1 MKWLQELPGNAT
13 QRWMPVSGT
22 SGAPPSLATAPPP
35 ALCLPPP
42 LSSSAWLSHSSATL
56 KNFQKC
62 IVSTQSGKLSLPKP
76 SGRVAWGLSE
86 RRRGTGG
93 GEASRVPCTV
103 ASCVAH
109 FPHQCAF
116 ILLLKPLRMNEWVPR
131 KQPSKLLLLSLPL
144 SLALRLASF
153 RLCHRPSL
161 LLQVAYASGR
171 QPFVEPLFLVR
182 RALS

>member
-22 SGAPPSLATAPPP
+22 SGAPPSLATAPS
-35 ALCLPPP
+35 LCLPPP
-42 LSSSAWLSHSSATL
+42 LASSAWLSHSSATL

-76 SGRVAWGLSE
+76 SGRVAWGLSV
-86 RRRGTGG
+86 RGSSSGMCGMGG
-93 GEASRVPCTV
+93 RWGKQSSSV

-131 KQPSKLLLLSLPL
+131 KQPSKLLLLPPPPLSPLHFDLPL
-144 SLALRLASF
+144 SAFSTDLHF
-153 RLCHRPSL
+153 CFKWHTPPGGSL
-161 LLQVAYASGR
+161 LLSLC
-171 QPFVEPLFLVR
+171 F
-182 RALS
+182 

>member
-22 SGAPPSLATAPPP
+22 SGAPPSLATVTTPL
-35 ALCLPPP
+35 LCLPPP
-42 LSSSAWLSHSSATL
+42 LASSSAWLSHSSATL

-76 SGRVAWGLSE
+76 SGRGLRFVGRGRRWGC
-86 RRRGTGG
+86 
-93 GEASRVPCTV
+93 EASWVPCSV

-131 KQPSKLLLLSLPL
+131 KQPSKLLHPPYLPLPPSHFDLPLSASATDLHFCFKWHTPPGGSLLLSLC
-144 SLALRLASF
+144 F
-153 RLCHRPSL
+153 
-161 LLQVAYASGR
+161 
-171 QPFVEPLFLVR
+171 
-182 RALS
+182 